1 MRSQTMRRQTMRRQ
15 TMRRQTMRR
24 QTLRCLCLNKFNRFL
39 ARSANRATNGVNQTR
54 CWPTATVLDAALNSM
69 KTPKLLPLP
78 QKRRTLPRFR
88 GTSGSWSLRPPS
100 TWDGVSSKACNPSS
114 ETGFLTARYGCTA
127 AINHPKILE
136 IRGVRLGQSGSLEAV
151 TRAVAQ
157 FGSASGW
164 GSEGRRFK
172 SFQPD
177 YRSAPNG
184 ASEQSDVTGS
194 NTLFGPLHSNLFAV

>member
-1 MRSQTMRRQTMRRQ
+1 MRRQTL
-15 TMRRQTMRR
+15 RR

-39 ARSANRATNGVNQTR
+39 ARSANRVTNGVNQTR
-54 CWPTATVLDAALNSM
+54 CWPMAAVLDAVLNSM
-69 KTPKLLPLP
+69 KTPELLPLP

-88 GTSGSWSLRPPS
+88 GTSGSWSLRPPF

-114 ETGFLTARYGCTA
+114 ETGFLTARYGGTA
-127 AINHPKILE
+127 AINHPKILG
-136 IRGVRLGQSGSLEAV
+136 IRAVRLGQAGSLVAV

-177 YRSAPNG
+177 QFTYVRTTDPQQGRGSSFLTPMLGKPYQYRLRSPNAALRPLYRS
-184 ASEQSDVTGS
+184 
-194 NTLFGPLHSNLFAV
+194 L